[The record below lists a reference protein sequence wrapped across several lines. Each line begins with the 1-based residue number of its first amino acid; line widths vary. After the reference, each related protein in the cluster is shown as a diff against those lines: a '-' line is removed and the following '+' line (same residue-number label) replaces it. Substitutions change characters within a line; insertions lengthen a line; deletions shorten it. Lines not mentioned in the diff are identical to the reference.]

1 MQESLDHIS
10 PTLPID
16 YFSVTCD
23 LHPCDWKG
31 ALKKKHTLPN
41 FSELLYED
49 PFAKVL
55 LGWHAKGLVCEV
67 HFEKP
72 FEECFYPQI
81 GKGDSIE
88 LFVDTRDLKSTG
100 FLTRFCHHFVIL
112 PKPVDEIQAI
122 EVTTFRSDDKHELA
136 DGDQIGVKA
145 EFGRT
150 SFSVQIFLPT
160 ECLHGYDPMEFDR
173 LGFAYRICGVDRD
186 PMHFALS
193 SNYLSIESLA
203 SKWASLQMRKK

>member
-1 MQESLDHIS
+1 MQESLDQIS
-10 PTLPID
+10 PILPLD
-16 YFSVTCD
+16 FFTTSCD
-23 LHPCDWKG
+23 LSIGEWGKP
-31 ALKKKHTLPN
+31 LKKKHTLPN
-41 FSELLYED
+41 FSEMLYED

-55 LGWHAKGLVCEV
+55 LGWHVKGLMCEV

-72 FEECFYPQI
+72 FEECFFPQV

-88 LFVDTRDLKSTG
+88 LFIDTRDLKSAG

-122 EVTTFRSDDKHELA
+122 EVTSFRTDDRHELA
-136 DGDQIGVKA
+136 DGEKIGIKA
-145 EFGRT
+145 EFGRQ
-150 SFSVQIFLPT
+150 SFLVQISLPS
-160 ECLHGYDPMEFDR
+160 ECLHGYDPSGFDR
-173 LGFAYRICGVDRD
+173 LGFAYRINGVDRD

-203 SKWASLQMRKK
+203 SKWASMQMRKK